1 MSLTGSTA
9 SMNKHFDPQTK
20 FTQGYLNE
28 AGVRVFPSV
37 DELSQKFGVSRSS
50 LFKKCQ
56 KEDWHSERLQFQ
68 KRLAAELSKQT
79 IASSI
84 NKAETID
91 NAILRIAARG
101 LQLVEEKLNKN
112 GPAISPTELKHL
124 LGSATEAQRLTQ
136 EVTVHLDT
144 FADEIIDEEAE
155 KSFREVMAL
164 LDQAAAIKSAKANH
178 ISK

>member
-1 MSLTGSTA
+1 MS
-9 SMNKHFDPQTK
+9 KHFDPKTE
-20 FTQGYLNE
+20 FTQGCLND
-28 AGVRVFPSV
+28 AGVRIFPSI
-37 DELSQKFGVSRSS
+37 DNLSKKFAVSRSS

-56 KEDWHSERLQFQ
+56 KEGWHSERLQFQ
-68 KRLAAELSKQT
+68 KQLAAELSKQA

-91 NAILRIAARG
+91 TSILRIAARG
-101 LQLVEEKLNKN
+101 LQLVEEKLNN
-112 GPAISPTELKHL
+112 AGMTLSPTELKHL

-144 FADEIIDEEAE
+144 FADDIIDEEAE

-164 LDQAAAIKSAKANH
+164 LDEAAAIKSAKANH
-178 ISK
+178 ISQ

>member
-1 MSLTGSTA
+1 MS
-9 SMNKHFDPQTK
+9 KHFDPKTE
-20 FTQGYLNE
+20 FTQGCLND
-28 AGVRVFPSV
+28 AGVRIFPSI
-37 DELSQKFGVSRSS
+37 DNLSKKFAVSRSS

-56 KEDWHSERLQFQ
+56 KEGWHSERLQFQ
-68 KRLAAELSKQT
+68 KKLAAELSKQA

-91 NAILRIAARG
+91 TSILRIAAKG
-101 LQLVEEKLNKN
+101 LQLVEEKLYQN
-112 GPAISPTELKHL
+112 GSDSSATEIKHL

-136 EVTVHLDT
+136 EITAHLDT

-164 LDQAAAIKSAKANH
+164 LDEAAAIKSAKANH
-178 ISK
+178 IRQ

>member
-1 MSLTGSTA
+1 MS
-9 SMNKHFDPQTK
+9 KHFDPKTE
-20 FTQGYLNE
+20 FTQGCLND
-28 AGVRVFPSV
+28 AGVRIFPSI
-37 DELSQKFGVSRSS
+37 DNLSKKFAVSRSS

-68 KRLAAELSKQT
+68 KQLAAELSKQA

-91 NAILRIAARG
+91 TSILRIAARG
-101 LQLVEEKLNKN
+101 LQLVEEKLNKD

-124 LGSATEAQRLTQ
+124 LGSAAEAQRLTQ

-144 FADEIIDEEAE
+144 FADDIIDEEAE
-155 KSFREVMAL
+155 QSFRQVMAL
-164 LDQAAAIKSAKANH
+164 LDEAAAIKSAKADH
-178 ISK
+178 ITQ

>member
-1 MSLTGSTA
+1 MS
-9 SMNKHFDPQTK
+9 KHFDPKTE
-20 FTQGYLNE
+20 FTQGCLND
-28 AGVRVFPSV
+28 AGVRIFPSI
-37 DELSQKFGVSRSS
+37 DDLSKKFAVSRSS

-68 KRLAAELSKQT
+68 KRLAAELSKQA

-91 NAILRIAARG
+91 AGILRIAARG
-101 LQLVEEKLNKN
+101 LQLVEEKLNN
-112 GPAISPTELKHL
+112 EGMTLSPTELKHL
-124 LGSATEAQRLTQ
+124 LGSATEAQKLTQ

-144 FADEIIDEEAE
+144 FADDIIDEEAE

-164 LDQAAAIKSAKANH
+164 LDEAAAIKSAKANH
-178 ISK
+178 VRQ

>member
-1 MSLTGSTA
+1 MT
-9 SMNKHFDPQTK
+9 MNKHFTPKTEY
-20 FTQGYLNE
+20 TQGYLNE
-28 AGVRVFPSV
+28 TGIRVFPSI
-37 DELSQKFGVSRSS
+37 DDLSKKFAVSRSS
-50 LFKKCQ
+50 LFKKCT

-101 LQLVEEKLNKN
+101 LQLVEEKLNKD
-112 GPAISPTELKHL
+112 GPEISPTELKHL

-144 FADEIIDEEAE
+144 FADDIIDEEAE
-155 KSFREVMAL
+155 KSFHQVMAL
-164 LDQAAAIKSAKANH
+164 LDEAAAIKSAKANH
-178 ISK
+178 IRQ